1 VEASP
6 TLGRAAALHA
16 LRSRDFR
23 LLFAGQSLS
32 LIGDFAYVA
41 ALAWTANRLE
51 GPRALALILAAN
63 AVCMLATLLVGGAL
77 ADRYDRRKLMI
88 VSDLARGATVAVLA
102 VAAGTGN
109 LGLPLLIVL
118 SGIVGLADGFFMPA
132 FGGIVP
138 LVVDAPLLPSAN
150 ALIGFARWG
159 GVIVGSALAGLLLS
173 VTGPGTVFALDAAS
187 FAVSAALVALA
198 HPRRAERA
206 ESLGTFHEIA
216 DGVRYVAGIPWLWV
230 TIVCAS
236 FSVMVAVAPY
246 QSLLPAVVRDH
257 FDAGPA
263 AYGALTLCS
272 GAGTAAGALLYGQ
285 RRSSGRRVVV
295 TYSFWGIA
303 NLLCAITVL
312 VPSLAVAAGLSVVRG
327 VLIGFALA
335 IWETTLMEL
344 VPTERLGRVISL
356 DYFGSFGLMPIGFML
371 AAAVEPLASAQ
382 VLIAVGQVLSGSLLL
397 LALLSRRLREI

>member
-1 VEASP
+1 VEATP

-32 LIGDFAYVA
+32 LIGDFAYIA
-41 ALAWTANRLE
+41 TLAWTANRLE
-51 GPRALALILAAN
+51 GPRALALILAVN

-77 ADRYDRRKLMI
+77 ADRYDRRKLLI
-88 VSDLARGATVAVLA
+88 ASDLSRGVTVAVLA

-109 LGLPLLIVL
+109 LGFPLLLVL
-118 SGIVGLADGFFMPA
+118 SGIVGLGDGFFTPA

-159 GVIVGSALAGLLLS
+159 GVIAGSALAALLLS

-187 FAVSAALVALA
+187 FAVSAGLVALA
-198 HPRRAERA
+198 HPRRTERA

-216 DGVRYVAGIPWLWV
+216 DGFRYVAGIPWLWV
-230 TIVCAS
+230 TIACAS
-236 FSVMVAVAPY
+236 FSVMVAVAPF

-257 FDAGPA
+257 FEAGPA
-263 AYGALTLCS
+263 AYGTLMLCF

-285 RRSSGRRVVV
+285 RRSRGRRVVV
-295 TYSFWGIA
+295 TYGCWGIA
-303 NLLCAITVL
+303 NLLCAVTVL
-312 VPSLAVAAGLSVVRG
+312 VPSFALAAGLSVVRG
-327 VLIGFALA
+327 ILVGFALA

-356 DYFGSFGLMPIGFML
+356 DYFGSFGLMPVGFVL
-371 AAAVEPLASAQ
+371 AAAVQPLASAQ

-397 LALLSRRLREI
+397 LALLSKRLREI

>member
-6 TLGRAAALHA
+6 TLGRAAALEA

-32 LIGDFAYVA
+32 LVGDFAYLA

-51 GPRALALILAAN
+51 GPRALAVILAVN

-88 VSDLARGATVAVLA
+88 ISDLARCATVAVLA
-102 VAAGTGN
+102 IAAGTGN
-109 LGLPLLIVL
+109 LGLPLLIAL
-118 SGIVGLADGFFMPA
+118 AGIVGLADGFFTPA

-159 GVIVGSALAGLLLS
+159 GVIVGSAVGGLLLS
-173 VTGPGTVFALDAAS
+173 VTGPATVFAIDAAS
-187 FAVSAALVALA
+187 FALSAALVALA
-198 HPRRAERA
+198 HPRRADRA
-206 ESLGTFHEIA
+206 EALGTFREIA

-236 FSVMVAVAPY
+236 FVVMVGMAPF
-246 QSLLPAVVRDH
+246 QALLPAVVRDH

-263 AYGALTLCS
+263 TYSALVLCS

-285 RRSSGRRVVV
+285 RRSRGRRVVV
-295 TYSFWGIA
+295 TYSCWGIA
-303 NLLCAITVL
+303 NLLCAISVL
-312 VPSLAVAAGLSVVRG
+312 VPSVAAAAGLTVVRG
-327 VLIGFALA
+327 VLVGFAIA
-335 IWETTLMEL
+335 VWETTLMEL

-356 DYFGSFGLMPIGFML
+356 DYFGSFGLLPVGFVL
-371 AAAVEPLASAQ
+371 AAAVQPLASAP
-382 VLIAVGQVLSGSLLL
+382 VLIAVGQVVSGSLLL
-397 LALLSRRLREI
+397 LALLSRRGREI

>member
-6 TLGRAAALHA
+6 VLGRAAALHA

-32 LIGDFAYVA
+32 LVGDFAYLA

-51 GPRALALILAAN
+51 GPRALAVILAVN

-77 ADRYDRRKLMI
+77 ADRYDRRRLMI
-88 VSDLARGATVAVLA
+88 ASDLSRGATVAVLA
-102 VAAGTGN
+102 LAAGTGN

-118 SGIVGLADGFFMPA
+118 SGIVGLADGFFTPA

-187 FAVSAALVALA
+187 FFVSAALVGLA
-198 HPRRAERA
+198 RPRRAERA

-236 FSVMVAVAPY
+236 FSVMVAVAPF
-246 QSLLPAVVRDH
+246 QSLLPAVVRGH
-257 FDAGPA
+257 FHAGPA
-263 AYGALTLCS
+263 AYGTLTLCF

-285 RRSSGRRVVV
+285 RRSRGRRVVV
-295 TYSFWGIA
+295 TYSCWGIG
-303 NLLCAITVL
+303 NLLCAICVL
-312 VPSLAVAAGLSVVRG
+312 VPSLAAAAGLSVVRG
-327 VLIGFALA
+327 VLVGFALA

-356 DYFGSFGLMPIGFML
+356 DYFGSFGLMPVGFVL
-371 AAAVEPLASAQ
+371 AAAVQPLASAQ

-397 LALLSRRLREI
+397 LALLSRRMREI